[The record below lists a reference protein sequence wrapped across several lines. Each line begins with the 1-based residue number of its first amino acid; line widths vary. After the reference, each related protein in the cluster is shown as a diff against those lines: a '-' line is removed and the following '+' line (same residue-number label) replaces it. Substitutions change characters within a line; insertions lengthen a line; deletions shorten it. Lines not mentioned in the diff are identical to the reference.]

1 MDTAMDRRCHAAGR
15 APALRL
21 FAALAA
27 AALSAC
33 TTSSPTPDQMSRTA
47 VETAPADLQLLCANA
62 AAQAGGVD
70 SGNVLPIGSRR
81 LDAKSYQV
89 DLNVG
94 GATTNCVIDND
105 GNVASVRPAG
115 A

>member
-1 MDTAMDRRCHAAGR
+1 MNTAIDRRRATGHAS
-15 APALRL
+15 ALGL

-27 AALSAC
+27 ATLSAC
-33 TTSSPTPDQMSRTA
+33 STSTPTPDQMSRTA

-62 AAQAGGVD
+62 AAKAGGVD
-70 SGNVLPIGSRR
+70 SSKVLPVSSRR
-81 LDAKSYQV
+81 LDSKSYQV

-94 GATTNCVIDND
+94 GATTNCVVDND
-105 GNVASVRPAG
+105 GNVTSVGPAP